1 MIKPSSNVTKSRARR
16 KMNTLRLPY
25 EIRNVQNKD
34 IDRGRKKM
42 VAMRTGNPTRNLID
56 PLLGASHLID
66 CGHFEFGGGGE
77 VLDSDS
83 DKHDGD
89 VGEERGEEEDEGR
102 AGDASRATPANP
114 RSAQSH
120 FFL

>member
-1 MIKPSSNVTKSRARR
+1 
-16 KMNTLRLPY
+16 
-25 EIRNVQNKD
+25 
-34 IDRGRKKM
+34 M

-66 CGHFEFGGGGE
+66 CGHFDLGGGGE
-77 VLDSDS
+77 ELDADE
-83 DKHDGD
+83 HDGD

-102 AGDASRATPANP
+102 AGDTSHAAPANP
-114 RSAQSH
+114 HSAQSH